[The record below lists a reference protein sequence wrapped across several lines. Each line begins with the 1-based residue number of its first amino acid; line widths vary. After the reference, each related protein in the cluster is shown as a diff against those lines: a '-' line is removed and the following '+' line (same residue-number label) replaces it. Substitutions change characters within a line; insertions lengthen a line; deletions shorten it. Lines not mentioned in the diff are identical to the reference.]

1 MTNKRR
7 IKDDLRAWLSAR
19 AAGSFC
25 GTVDDDTPLIES
37 GIINSLDVVELLL
50 LIERLRG
57 GIINVESLKPGAFSS
72 LNAIVHNFFPEF
84 GREVAHGN

>member
-1 MTNKRR
+1 MKSER
-7 IKDDLRAWLSAR
+7 KVKHDLRAWLSAR
-19 AAGSFC
+19 AAESFC
-25 GTVDDDTPLIES
+25 GTVSDDTPLIES

-72 LNAIVHNFFPEF
+72 LNAIIHNFFPEF
-84 GREVAHGN
+84 GPEVAHDN